1 MKRYDLYG
9 TMTWMGL
16 GIRIRTEQLCSITED
31 PSNPVA
37 VLLPTHNF
45 EQYYFMPTSTLIK
58 NQLEL

>member
-1 MKRYDLYG
+1 MKRYDRYG

-16 GIRIRTEQLCSITED
+16 AIRIRTEQLCSITEG

-45 EQYYFMPTSTLIK
+45 EEYCFMLT
-58 NQLEL
+58 